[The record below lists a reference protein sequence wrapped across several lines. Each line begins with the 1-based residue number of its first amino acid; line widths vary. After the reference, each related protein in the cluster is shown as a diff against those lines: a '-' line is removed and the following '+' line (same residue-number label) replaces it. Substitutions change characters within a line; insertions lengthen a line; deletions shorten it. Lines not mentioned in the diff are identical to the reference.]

1 MTARVIPISGRTQ
14 PDAAAQD
21 PTPKNDPAGAATREE
36 RVQGKETH
44 ALRPLSDPL
53 LYVNPELAQLNFI
66 ERVLGQAVDDQVP
79 LLERLRFLC
88 ITSLLLDEFFE
99 VRVASLKQLM
109 LHGVAKPGADG
120 LSASGTMSAIR
131 QGVLRLVREQY
142 RVLHEVLTPQLEA
155 EQIRFLL
162 PQDWTGRQRSWLR
175 RYFKN
180 ELMPVLSPLGLD
192 TVHPFPRILSKS
204 LTCAVE
210 LRGRDAFGREAS
222 MALIRAPRSL
232 PRVILIPRSYSRGPH
247 DFVLL
252 GSVLSAFTADLFP
265 GMEVLGIH
273 QFRVTRNSELLIDEE
288 EIENLA
294 SAIEGELMERGF
306 AAAVRLETNSSC
318 PPALEKLLASRFELQ
333 TEDLYQY
340 DGPVNLNRLSEAI
353 KLIDRPDL
361 KYPVVKPVIKNYL
374 AGEPDY
380 FSILRRRDVLLHH
393 PYESFQT
400 VLELLRQASRDPNV
414 LAINQTLYRTGADS
428 QIVSLLI
435 DAARNGKD
443 VTVVVELRAR
453 FDEEANIGLASRLQS
468 AGVQVVYG
476 VVGRKTHAKMLLIVR
491 RERRRMR
498 RYVHLGTGNYHSGTA
513 ALYTDIGLLTS
524 DRQIAED
531 VHLVFKQFSGLA
543 KLSNLKRLLHAPFTL
558 HKELIAKIRRE
569 GKHAKAGK
577 PCGINVKVNALTEPK
592 IIKALYAASRAGVPI
607 RLLVRGMCCL
617 RPGIPGV
624 SETIRVR
631 SVVGRFLEHARVF
644 HFVNAGARE
653 VWCSSADWMGRNLLE
668 RVEVAFPID
677 SKLLQAR
684 VIEECITIP
693 WQDDMAGW
701 DMQPDGSYVVTRA
714 LDDSKL
720 RHPQRKLIKLVRS

>member
-1 MTARVIPISGRTQ
+1 MTAKVTSIFARAPSGAPAEAEAQEAPPQQTPAQKVRAIS
-14 PDAAAQD
+14 D
-21 PTPKNDPAGAATREE
+21 
-36 RVQGKETH
+36 
-44 ALRPLSDPL
+44 LSDPS
-53 LYVNPELAQLNFI
+53 LYINPELAQLKFI
-66 ERVLGQAVDDQVP
+66 ERVLGQAVDEQVP

-88 ITSLLLDEFFE
+88 ITSLLVDEFFE
-99 VRVASLKQLM
+99 VRVASLKQLI
-109 LHGVAKPGADG
+109 LHGAAKPGADG
-120 LSASGTMSAIR
+120 LSASKTLGAIR
-131 QGVLRLVREQY
+131 QNVLRLVREQY

-155 EQIRFLL
+155 EQIRFLS
-162 PQDWTGRQRSWLR
+162 PQDWTGRQRAWLR
-175 RYFKN
+175 RHFKN

-192 TVHPFPRILSKS
+192 TVHPFPRILTKS

-265 GMEVLGIH
+265 GMEILGIH

-294 SAIEGELMERGF
+294 SAIKGELMERGF

-318 PPALEKLLASRFELQ
+318 PPAMEKFLAAKFDLQ
-333 TEDLYQY
+333 ADDLYQY
-340 DGPVNLNRLSEAI
+340 EGPVNLNRLSEAI

-361 KYPVVKPVIKNYL
+361 KYPVFKPVVKSFL
-374 AGEPDY
+374 AGQPDY

-393 PYESFQT
+393 PYESFNT
-400 VLELLRQASRDPNV
+400 VIELLRQASRDPNV
-414 LAINQTLYRTGADS
+414 LAINQTLYRTGIDS

-453 FDEEANIGLASRLQS
+453 FDEEANISLASRLQS

-476 VVGRKTHAKMLLIVR
+476 VFGRKTHAKMLLIVR

-498 RYVHLGTGNYHSGTA
+498 KYVHLGTGNYHSGTA

-543 KLSNLKRLLHAPFTL
+543 KLNNLKRLLHSPFTL
-558 HKELIAKIRRE
+558 HKQLISKIRRE
-569 GKHAKAGK
+569 RKLAKAGK
-577 PCGINVKVNALTEPK
+577 PCGINIKVNALTEPK
-592 IIKALYAASRAGVPI
+592 IIQALYSASQAGVPI

-617 RPGIPGV
+617 RPGLKGV

-644 HFVNAGARE
+644 HFVNGGDKE
-653 VWCSSADWMGRNLLE
+653 IWCSSADWMGRNLLE

-677 SKLLQAR
+677 NKLLQAR
-684 VIEECITIP
+684 IIEECFSIP

-701 DMQPDGSYVVTRA
+701 DMQPDGSYLAYKTEDA
-714 LDDSKL
+714 SKL
-720 RHPQRKLIKLVRS
+720 KHPQRRLLKIIRP